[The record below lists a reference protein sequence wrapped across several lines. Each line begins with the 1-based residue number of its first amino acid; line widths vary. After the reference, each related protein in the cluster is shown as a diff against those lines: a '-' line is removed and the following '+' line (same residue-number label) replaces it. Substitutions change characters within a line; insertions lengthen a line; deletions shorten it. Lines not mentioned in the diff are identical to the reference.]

1 MPETTAAASPS
12 DRLDPAL
19 LKLAGIVLVGAVAVQ
34 LDMTIINVAIDTLGR
49 DLHAAL
55 STIQWVSTGYLLAV
69 AVMIPLTGWSVD
81 RFGSKPMWMLS
92 LAFFLGGSV
101 LCGVAWSAGS
111 LIAFRV
117 VQGIGGGMML
127 PLLSTILAQA
137 AGPQRLGRLAAAIAV
152 PALVAPIVGPVIGG
166 LILDGLSWRW
176 IFFIN
181 VPVCLTALVL
191 AWRYMHVPTERGEH
205 PLDVLGLALVSP
217 GLAAIVYG
225 LSEAGTRG
233 GFAGSHVIIPLAVG
247 VALLAGFA
255 FHALR
260 TRIEPLI
267 DLRLF
272 RVRSFTAAAGLMFLG
287 GLSIFG
293 AMLLLPLY
301 YQQARG
307 QSALDAGLLLA
318 PQGLGMMIALP
329 IVGRLTDRIGPRPI
343 VLVGMALATL
353 GTIPYAQVGA
363 DTSEVALG
371 AWLVVRGA
379 GLGAIF
385 VPAMAAS
392 YYGLRIDEYPRATS
406 AVRSFQ
412 QVGASFGTAVLAVIL
427 QHQSR
432 GAVGAAGL
440 ADAFGH
446 TFWWAVG
453 FTALAFIPALLLPS
467 VRREPAIEAEVAAE
481 RRPSAEAPDLSRA

>member
-1 MPETTAAASPS
+1 MSTASA

-34 LDMTIINVAIDTLGR
+34 LDATIVNVAIDTLGR
-49 DLHAAL
+49 DLHTTL
-55 STIQWVSTGYLLAV
+55 STIQWVSTAYLLALAMV
-69 AVMIPLTGWSVD
+69 IPLAGWSVD
-81 RFGSKPMWMLS
+81 RFGAKRMWMLS
-92 LAFFLGGSV
+92 LTLFLAGSV

-117 VQGIGGGMML
+117 LQGLGGGL
-127 PLLSTILAQA
+127 LFPLLQTILAQA
-137 AGPQRLGRLAAAIAV
+137 AGPQRLGRLAAAVAV
-152 PALVAPIVGPVIGG
+152 PALLAPIAGPVLGG
-166 LILDGLSWRW
+166 LILDSLSWRW

-181 VPVCLTALVL
+181 VPVCATALVL
-191 AWRYMHVPTERGEH
+191 AWRYMHLSAERGEH
-205 PLDVLGLALVSP
+205 PLDVIGLALLSP
-217 GLAAIVYG
+217 ALAAIVYG
-225 LSEAGTRG
+225 FAEAGTRG
-233 GFAGSHVIIPLAVG
+233 GFGDSHVIVPVAVG
-247 VALLAGFA
+247 IALLAAYA

-260 TRIEPLI
+260 TRIEPII

-272 RVRSFTAAAGLMFLG
+272 RARSFNGSAGVMFIG

-318 PQGLGMMIALP
+318 PQGLGMMLALT

-343 VLVGMALATL
+343 VLVGMVLATL
-353 GTIPYAQVGA
+353 ATIPYALVGP
-363 DTSEVALG
+363 DTSEWALG

-379 GLGAIF
+379 GLGAVF
-385 VPAMAAS
+385 VPAMAAT
-392 YYGLRIDEYPRATS
+392 YYGLATEEFPRATS

-427 QHQSR
+427 QHQVASN
-432 GAVGAAGL
+432 APDPNGL
-440 ADAFGH
+440 ATAFGH

-453 FTALAFIPALLLPS
+453 FTALAFVPALLLPGT
-467 VRREPAIEAEVAAE
+467 RPE
-481 RRPSAEAPDLSRA
+481 RSPGPQPAEAPA